1 MEKYRNRIKNGNKN
15 KNNAQM
21 DLQDKIGEYLTQKTQ
36 EYREYQNEADP
47 DGWNQ
52 KSKYNNDLT
61 EFRL

>member
-36 EYREYQNEADP
+36 EKNRNEADP

-52 KSKYNNDLT
+52 KGK
-61 EFRL
+61 

>member
-1 MEKYRNRIKNGNKN
+1 
-15 KNNAQM
+15 M

-36 EYREYQNEADP
+36 EKNRNEADP